1 MKANYST
8 RPEALINQN
17 NGSWL
22 YNYDI
27 VSVTKTDA
35 ITGEQSIEWE
45 CGQVIIWGEV
55 TKKKVK
61 SAIIVSEI
69 TPEDEKKLINDYNA
83 YEESVLTD
91 AKYKSDYLAFLQRRK
106 VIKELVDAD
115 ELIDAIE

>member
-27 VSVTKTDA
+27 ISVMKTDS
-35 ITGEQSIEWE
+35 ITGEQRTEWE
-45 CGQVIIWGEV
+45 CGQVTIWGEV
-55 TKKKVK
+55 TRKKVK

-69 TPEDEKKLINDYNA
+69 SPEDEKKLINDYNA
-83 YEESVLTD
+83 YQESVLTD
-91 AKYKSDYLAFLQRRK
+91 DKFKQDYLSFLQRRK
-106 VIKELVDAD
+106 AIKELVDAD
-115 ELIDAIE
+115 QLITALE